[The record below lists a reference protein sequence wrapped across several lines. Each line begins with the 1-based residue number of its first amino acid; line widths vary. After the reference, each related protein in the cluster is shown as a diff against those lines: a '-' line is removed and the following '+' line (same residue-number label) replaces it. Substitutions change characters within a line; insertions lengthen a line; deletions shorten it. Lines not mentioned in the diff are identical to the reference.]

1 MGAGGRP
8 ADGRAGRNQ
17 GRAVKG
23 ARESGARGVKA
34 EEKAR
39 PARRAA
45 LCIRGEA
52 LTGRG
57 GEFRF
62 PRL

>member
-1 MGAGGRP
+1 M
-8 ADGRAGRNQ
+8 
-17 GRAVKG
+17 KG